1 MEWRSNSMTNSIEV
15 EVKDVYGVTKY
26 YPHCRD
32 AKVFASLAGTTTLT
46 EKSIRRIMELGY
58 KVKTIQQTNTFIEG
72 ELK

>member
-1 MEWRSNSMTNSIEV
+1 MDSKEITV
-15 EVKDVYGVTKY
+15 EAKDVYGVIKY

-58 KVKTIQQTNTFIEG
+58 KVKTLQRKNEFEQG
-72 ELK
+72 EIA